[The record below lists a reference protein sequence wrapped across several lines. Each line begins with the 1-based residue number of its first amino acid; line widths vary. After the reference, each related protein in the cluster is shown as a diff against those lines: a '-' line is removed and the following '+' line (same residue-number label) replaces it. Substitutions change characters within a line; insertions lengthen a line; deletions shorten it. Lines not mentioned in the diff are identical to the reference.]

1 VTKTFFIFVTSLA
14 LCATPGTAQ
23 VAQPKAPPL
32 PPPDARFK
40 TDILLIVAHPD
51 DETAVGSYLA
61 KAILDDHKQVAV
73 IYCNRGEGGGNTH
86 GMEQNNAMG
95 AIREIEARRAT
106 ASLGIQNIWFLDGRD
121 TPGQDVFA
129 SLENW
134 HHGTVLEQ
142 VVRLVRLTRPEVI
155 FTWLPVYVQ
164 GENHGDHQASGV
176 IATEAFDM
184 AGDPLVFPAQVA
196 VPRERLDINNVAE
209 GLPAWQPRKIYYFSD
224 AAHSVEGDGPQF
236 DIKSVS
242 PSKNI
247 PYYKLALDLSAPH
260 LTQGDV
266 SEAALEAKKTR
277 DDTKFLKQM
286 ADFRLIFG
294 KSVVKASPRGD
305 VFEGVTATQAPF
317 TPPRGYQP
325 PEHKGVTM
333 ELGGV
338 FAFYRDFWRA
348 HNIEQLAATAKAE
361 VGIAAGAYLQFPL
374 LLRNDTK
381 DSVEVVL
388 TPQVPK
394 GWDVPVGPG
403 RYLLAPGEVYPAQTI
418 LRAPMEQP
426 AVERISWQ
434 ATSNGKNIGT
444 CTMTVTLS
452 EWTLPQ

>member
-1 VTKTFFIFVTSLA
+1 MFA
-14 LCATPGTAQ
+14 ATGIAQ
-23 VAQPKAPPL
+23 IPQAPPI
-32 PPPDARFK
+32 PPPDARYK
-40 TDILLIVAHPD
+40 ADILLIVAHPD

-61 KAILDDHKQVAV
+61 KVTVDDHKQVAV
-73 IYCNRGEGGGNTH
+73 IYCNRGTGGGNTY

-106 ASLGIQNIWFLDGRD
+106 ASLGIMNVWFLNGRD
-121 TPGQDVFA
+121 TPGQDVFQ

-134 HHGTVLEQ
+134 HHGSVLEQ

-155 FTWLPVYVQ
+155 LTWLPDYVQ

-184 AGDPLVFPAQVA
+184 AGDPLAFPAQVT
-196 VPRERLDINNVAE
+196 VPRERLDINNAVE
-209 GLPAWQPRKIYYFSD
+209 GLPAWQAKKIYYVSD
-224 AAHSVEGDGPQF
+224 AAHPLDGEGPQF

-242 PSKNI
+242 PSKKV
-247 PYYKLALDLSAPH
+247 PYYKIAVDLSSPH

-266 SEAALEAKKTR
+266 ADAALESKKSG
-277 DDTKFLKQM
+277 DYKKFLKWM
-286 ADFRLIFG
+286 ETFRLVFG

-305 VFEGVTATQAPF
+305 VFEGITASPVPF
-317 TPPRGYQP
+317 TPPRGYRQQK
-325 PEHKGVTM
+325 HQGVTM
-333 ELGGV
+333 EMGGV

-348 HNIEQLAATAKAE
+348 HGIEQLASLVKPE
-361 VGIAAGAYLQFPL
+361 VGIAAGAYLHFPL
-374 LLRNDTK
+374 FLRNDTQ

-388 TPQVPK
+388 TPKVPQ
-394 GWDVPVGPG
+394 GWEVPVGIG

-418 LRAPMEQP
+418 LHAPMHQP
-426 AVERISWQ
+426 AVAQITWQ
-434 ATSNGKNIGT
+434 AESKGKSIGT